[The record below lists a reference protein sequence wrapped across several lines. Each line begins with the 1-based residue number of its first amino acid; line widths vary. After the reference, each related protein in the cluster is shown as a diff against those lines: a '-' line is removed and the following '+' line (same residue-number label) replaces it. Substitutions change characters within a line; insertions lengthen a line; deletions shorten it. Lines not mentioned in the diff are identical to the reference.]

1 MGSINGFVLSNT
13 TVDANIK
20 KEKLNTTEIGLNL
33 GFLKSRLSLDASYF
47 MTKTTDLITSTTP
60 SIASAATAF
69 LTNIGELQGKGFEL
83 TLGGTVIKAS
93 DFSWDLSVNYTTNE
107 TIVKEIKEGLG

>member
-1 MGSINGFVLSNT
+1 MGSVNGFVLSNT

-47 MTKTTDLITSTTP
+47 MTKTYGSYYQVQL
-60 SIASAATAF
+60 
-69 LTNIGELQGKGFEL
+69 LQL
-83 TLGGTVIKAS
+83 HQLQQHSLQT
-93 DFSWDLSVNYTTNE
+93 
-107 TIVKEIKEGLG
+107 